1 MAMEQATRAQGVEQ
15 QDPVGALIQSLD
27 KQSWQTTFQ
36 KNNSDQIVLGLDEE
50 LKEGKG
56 DPNLPSVVVVDMTE
70 HRTHILQMQN
80 GELTEV
86 LEVPNSTGKAATPT
100 PAQRWEVSDKRLDP
114 IWYPPKSIGGD
125 PVRPYKE
132 THKNPI
138 GLAFIRLD
146 GTNFGMH
153 GTNRPDQIGKSVS
166 HGCMRHLNEDIMKI
180 YPLVDEGTPV
190 YTVKQF
196 AGTKISISDFVEDSK
211 KQ

>member
-1 MAMEQATRAQGVEQ
+1 MGMEQATRAQGVEQ
-15 QDPVGALIQSLD
+15 QGDQIGALIQSLD
-27 KQSWQTTFQ
+27 KRSWQTSFQ
-36 KNNSDQIVLGLDEE
+36 ANPNKDIVLN
-50 LKEGKG
+50 EGIGRGAG
-56 DPNLPSVVVVDMTE
+56 DPNLPTVVVVDMTE
-70 HRTHILQMQN
+70 HKTHLLQMHH

-86 LEVPNSTGKAATPT
+86 LTVPNSTGKAATPT
-100 PAQRWEVSDKRLDP
+100 PEQRWEVSDMRLDP

-190 YTVKQF
+190 YTVKKF
-196 AGTKISISDFVEDSK
+196 AGTRISTNDFRANH
-211 KQ
+211 